1 MGRRRWRHVNNA
13 AMIGVLGG
21 VHLGR
26 VHATETAMRFGA
38 ILLCAMWTSLAP
50 AQTLGGQSLADA
62 ATFGAVA
69 TLAPL
74 CGLRDEAWSADLRRA
89 ARQTATGS
97 AATDDAAL
105 SRAPG
110 GNQAAAALGYGDMEA
125 LEDFAADTPEV
136 SCAALRKNPA
146 LDPAD
151 KAVDAF
157 RRRRD
162 GKPVG

>member
-1 MGRRRWRHVNNA
+1 M
-13 AMIGVLGG
+13 
-21 VHLGR
+21 
-26 VHATETAMRFGA
+26 MRFGVV
-38 ILLCAMWTSLAP
+38 LLCVGWTSLAS
-50 AQTLGGQSLADA
+50 AQTPAGQGLADA

-69 TLAPL
+69 TLASL

-89 ARQTATGS
+89 AKQTATGS
-97 AATDDAAL
+97 AATDDAGLA
-105 SRAPG
+105 RAPG
-110 GNQAAAALGYGDMEA
+110 SDQAGAALGYGDMEA

-136 SCAALRKNPA
+136 TCAALRNNPA
-146 LDPAD
+146 LRRAD

>member
-1 MGRRRWRHVNNA
+1 MLEA
-13 AMIGVLGG
+13 AMRIGV
-21 VHLGR
+21 V
-26 VHATETAMRFGA
+26 
-38 ILLCAMWTSLAP
+38 LLFAGWTSLAS
-50 AQTLGGQSLADA
+50 AQVPPGQGLADA

-74 CGLRDEAWSADLRRA
+74 CGFRDDVWSADLRRA
-89 ARQTATGS
+89 AKQTATGS

-110 GNQAAAALGYGDMEA
+110 GDQASAALGYGDMEA

-136 SCAALRKNPA
+136 TCAALRNNPA
-146 LDPAD
+146 LERAD